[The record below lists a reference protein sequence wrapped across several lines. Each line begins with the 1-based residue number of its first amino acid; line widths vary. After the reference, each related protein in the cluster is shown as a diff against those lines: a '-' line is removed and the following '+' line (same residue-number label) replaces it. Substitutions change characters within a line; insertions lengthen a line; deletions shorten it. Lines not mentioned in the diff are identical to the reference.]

1 MQNHETYFGSKVIE
15 DAEDAF
21 YTQYLEKAIGYIN
34 GETDGVHMKQMS
46 VACGNIAKMRQSRG
60 SMAML
65 KYKIDMNEAGAQD
78 VRD

>member
-1 MQNHETYFGSKVIE
+1 MQNHEKYFGSKIIE
-15 DAEDAF
+15 DAEDSF
-21 YTQYLEKAIGYIN
+21 YTQYLEKAIGYIK

-65 KYKIDMNEAGAQD
+65 KYKIDSNEVEEQK
-78 VRD
+78 

>member
-1 MQNHETYFGSKVIE
+1 MQNHEKYFGSKTIE
-15 DAEDAF
+15 DAEDNF

-65 KYKIDMNEAGAQD
+65 KYKIDTNEIEESKG
-78 VRD
+78 V